1 MVSLDDKRL
10 PLGRLLWR
18 NGRLYFGA
26 LHRKLDQLEIER
38 YFSALIMIE
47 NDYPRTSQQEIA
59 DHLGIDK
66 ATMVRIL
73 NYLTHHGY
81 IIREFD
87 ISDKRKHRICLTP
100 KATSRMPR
108 IYKAVKELNDAC
120 SKNVSKDE
128 WKIFLKV
135 LKQVDENL
143 ESLPSREL
151 VVHVRTKKESSSRGL
166 KKHSETI

>member
-1 MVSLDDKRL
+1 MISIDDKRL
-10 PLGRLLWR
+10 PLGRLLWQ

-47 NDYPRTSQQEIA
+47 NEYPHTSQQEIA
-59 DHLGIDK
+59 DHLGINK

-87 ISDKRKHRICLTP
+87 GSDKRKHRICLTT

-120 SKNVSKDE
+120 AKNVRKEE

-135 LKQVDENL
+135 LNQVEENL
-143 ESLPSREL
+143 VALPSREL
-151 VVHVRTKKESSSRGL
+151 VVHFRTKKESSNPQIKKRL
-166 KKHSETI
+166 KSL